1 MPLIGDVIVR
11 HGRRDPSA
19 IALLCEGI
27 EPLTFA
33 ALDRHIRRIGEQLQA
48 AGIGPSSRVGIAL
61 PRSPEAALL
70 SLAVCCMST
79 MLPINPNLSTA
90 DLEAEVSR
98 LRPDALIVAGGTDVP
113 AWASKAGAGCAL
125 FQVPTPASVVVS
137 SFDGVELRQ
146 LTPTRRPR
154 RPGSVDDD
162 AVAVV
167 FRTSGTTGVAKRV
180 PVTHG
185 NLIEMAAKMERW
197 LDLTPAD
204 RSLCILPIYYNAGFK
219 ATLLAPLL
227 IGCSVVMPTTTN
239 PQDFDQWVARFRPTW
254 ITAAP
259 AFLMA
264 VLEKLQTL
272 PAGQLRHSLRFV
284 LSTASYLSEP
294 VRSELEAL
302 LAVPVRE
309 FYGLAEAGMM
319 TAPSLALDD
328 ARPGTAG
335 RVPGGEVAISDVDG
349 AFLPPGEVGQVM
361 VRGASVTP
369 GYLEDIEGLPGG
381 LQDGWLATGDMGV
394 VDADGFLTIV
404 GRTREII
411 NRGGEK
417 ISPYDVEKA
426 LLLHPAVREAA
437 AFAVPHRRLGEI
449 AAAAVTLKPGVEA
462 TSSHL
467 LAFLHDRLAP
477 VQMPRQ
483 VAVVPELPLGATGKI
498 SRSQLSAAWAARTR
512 RIEPPVEPLQ
522 ILIADVWQKWLQ
534 RADFG
539 IDDDFFEIGGDSLL
553 ATEMMLDL
561 DAITGRP
568 VAFTD
573 IDAELSIRRLA
584 QVLVRGVKAEGRLVS
599 RIREGRGTP
608 LFLFH
613 GDFDG
618 FGLYA
623 PRLAERLGSDAP
635 VFVVHS
641 NLDRAAGVAT
651 IEQMARA
658 CLPHLL
664 EAWPEGPFC
673 LAGFCH
679 GGLAAWAAAH
689 ELQVV
694 GRDVKSVTLIDSF
707 SLNAR
712 SPVRAVAGA
721 LKAVRRIVPRA
732 AGDRLWES
740 GMPLA
745 WVLARRAL
753 NSDGAILQRVMRRIG
768 NRHFTVH
775 GPGAASTL
783 RTLYFD
789 AMSKYLPPRI
799 DVRVQCLLSEEM
811 TGKAEF
817 SADVWRPLVRG
828 LHHEGIK
835 GDHATCITRHVDDLA
850 AKLGAWHCHINC
862 THAPVALGQ
871 NDVDVNR

>member
-1 MPLIGDVIVR
+1 MPFVSEVLAR
-11 HGRRDPSA
+11 HGRRDPNA

-33 ALDRHIRRIGEQLQA
+33 ALDRHVRRIGEQLQA

-70 SLAVCCMST
+70 SLAVCCNAT
-79 MLPINPNLSTA
+79 MLPINPNLSAA
-90 DLEAEVSR
+90 DLEVEVSR
-98 LRPDALIVAGGTDVP
+98 LRPDALIVAGGTELP
-113 AWASKAGAGCAL
+113 AWVTKAGDGCAL
-125 FQVPTPASVVVS
+125 FQVSAPASGTVS
-137 SFDGVELRQ
+137 SFDDIELRR
-146 LTPTRRPR
+146 LRPARRPR
-154 RPGSVDDD
+154 RPGPVNGD
-162 AVAVV
+162 AVAVI

-185 NLIEMAAKMERW
+185 NLIEMAEKMERW
-197 LDLTPAD
+197 LGLTPAD

-227 IGCSVVMPTTTN
+227 IGCSVVMPATTN
-239 PQDFDQWVARFRPTW
+239 PHDFDRWVAAFRPTW

-259 AFLMA
+259 AFLTA
-264 VLEKLQTL
+264 VLEKVRTL

-284 LSTASYLSEP
+284 LSTASYLAEP
-294 VRSELEAL
+294 VRRELEDL

-319 TAPSLALDD
+319 TAPALAPGD
-328 ARPGTAG
+328 AHPGTVG
-335 RVPGGEVAISDVDG
+335 RVPAGELAIRDDGG

-361 VRGASVTP
+361 VHGPSVTP
-369 GYLEDIEGLPGG
+369 GYLDDIDGRPGG
-381 LQDGWLATGDMGV
+381 LEDGWLATGDLGV
-394 VDADGFLTIV
+394 VDAEGFLTIA
-404 GRTREII
+404 GRSREII

-426 LLLHPAVREAA
+426 LLRHPAVREAA
-437 AFAVPHRRLGEI
+437 AFAVPHQRLGEI
-449 AAAAVTLKPGVEA
+449 VAAAVTLKPEAEA
-462 TSSHL
+462 TSSDL
-467 LAFLHDRLAP
+467 LAFLHDGLAP

-483 VAVVPELPLGATGKI
+483 VAVVPDLPRGATGKI
-498 SRSQLSAAWAARTR
+498 SRSQLSAAWAERPR
-512 RIEPPVEPLQ
+512 RLAPPVEPLQ
-522 ILIADVWQKWLQ
+522 FLIADLWRKWLQ
-534 RADFG
+534 RDDIG

-553 ATEMMLDL
+553 ATEMMLEL
-561 DAITGRP
+561 DAVTGRP
-568 VAFTD
+568 VSFADLDAGFT
-573 IDAELSIRRLA
+573 IRRLA
-584 QVLVRGVKAEGRLVS
+584 QALVRGVRAEGRLVD

-618 FGLYA
+618 LGLYA
-623 PRLAERLGSDAP
+623 PQLAERLGSDAP

-641 NLDRAAGVAT
+641 NLDRAAGVST

-679 GGLAAWAAAH
+679 GGLTAWAVAH
-689 ELQVV
+689 ELQAS
-694 GRDVKSVTLIDSF
+694 GREVKSVTLIDSF

-712 SPVRAVAGA
+712 PPVRAVHGA
-721 LKAVRRIVPRA
+721 LMAVRRIVPGA
-732 AGDRLWES
+732 AGEWLWAG
-740 GMPLA
+740 GMPLT
-745 WVLARRAL
+745 WVLARRVL
-753 NSDGAILQRVMRRIG
+753 NSDGAILRRVMRRIG

-775 GPGAASTL
+775 GPGSVSTL

-799 DVRVQCLLSEEM
+799 DARVQCLLSEEM
-811 TGKAEF
+811 ADRAEF
-817 SADVWRPLVRG
+817 SPDAWRPLARS
-828 LHHEGIK
+828 LHHDGIR
-835 GDHATCITRHVDDLA
+835 GDHATCITRHVGDLA
-850 AKLGAWHCHINC
+850 AKLGAWHRHINE
-862 THAPVALGQ
+862 PPG
-871 NDVDVNR
+871 R

>member
-1 MPLIGDVIVR
+1 MPLVGEVLAH
-11 HGRRDPSA
+11 HGRRDPNA

-33 ALDRHIRRIGEQLQA
+33 ALDRHVRWIGEQLLA

-61 PRSPEAALL
+61 PRCPEAALL
-70 SLAVCCMST
+70 SLAVCCNAT
-79 MLPINPNLSTA
+79 MLPINPNLSA
-90 DLEAEVSR
+90 AHLETEVSQLR
-98 LRPDALIVAGGTDVP
+98 LDALIVADGTDMP
-113 AWASKAGAGCAL
+113 AWVDKAGDGCAL
-125 FQVPTPASVVVS
+125 FQVSAVDS
-137 SFDGVELRQ
+137 SFDGIELRQ
-146 LTPTRRPR
+146 LRPALRPR
-154 RPGSVDDD
+154 RPGPVNGD

-185 NLIEMAAKMERW
+185 NLIEMAEKMERW
-197 LDLTPAD
+197 LGLTPAD

-227 IGCSVVMPTTTN
+227 VGCSVVMPTTTN
-239 PQDFDQWVARFRPTW
+239 PHDFDRWVAAFRPTW

-259 AFLMA
+259 AFLTA
-264 VLEKLQTL
+264 VLEKMRTL
-272 PAGQLRHSLRFV
+272 PAGQVRHSLRFV
-284 LSTASYLSEP
+284 LSTASYLPEP

-302 LAVPVRE
+302 LGVPVRE

-319 TAPSLALDD
+319 TAPSLATDD

-335 RVPGGEVAISDVDG
+335 RVPAGELAIREDGG
-349 AFLPPGEVGQVM
+349 AFLPAGQVGQVV
-361 VRGASVTP
+361 VRGPSVMP
-369 GYLEDIEGLPGG
+369 GYLDDIEAPPGG
-381 LQDGWLATGDMGV
+381 LQDGWLATGDLGS

-417 ISPYDVEKA
+417 ISPYDVEKV
-426 LLLHPAVREAA
+426 LLRHPAVREAA
-437 AFAVPHRRLGEI
+437 AFAVPHQRLGEI
-449 AAAAVTLKPGVEA
+449 VGAAVTLKSGAEA

-467 LAFLHDRLAP
+467 LAFLRDRLAP

-483 VAVVPELPLGATGKI
+483 VAVVPDLPLGATGKI
-498 SRSQLSAAWAARTR
+498 SRARLSATWAGRTR

-522 ILIADVWQKWLQ
+522 ILIADVWHKWLQ
-534 RADFG
+534 RTDIS

-553 ATEMMLDL
+553 ATEMLLEL

-568 VAFTD
+568 ISFAD

-584 QVLVRGVKAEGRLVS
+584 QVLVRGVKAESKLVS
-599 RIREGRGTP
+599 RISEGRGTP

-618 FGLYA
+618 LGLYA
-623 PRLAERLGSDAP
+623 PRLAEQMGSEAP

-641 NLDRAAGVAT
+641 NLDKAAGVAT

-679 GGLAAWAAAH
+679 GGLTAWAVAH
-689 ELQVV
+689 ELQTI

-712 SPVRAVAGA
+712 SPVRAIAGTLRA
-721 LKAVRRIVPRA
+721 LRRIVPGA
-732 AGDRLWES
+732 AGERLWEG

-745 WVLARRAL
+745 WVLARRVL
-753 NSDGAILQRVMRRIG
+753 NSDGAILRRVMRRIG

-775 GPGAASTL
+775 GPGSASTL
-783 RTLYFD
+783 RVLYFD

-799 DVRVQCLLSEEM
+799 DAKVQCLLSEEM
-811 TGKAEF
+811 ADKAEF
-817 SADVWRPLVRG
+817 SPDVWRPLAG
-828 LHHEGIK
+828 DLNHEGVR

-850 AKLGAWHCHINC
+850 AKLGAWHRHING
-862 THAPVALGQ
+862 APG
-871 NDVDVNR
+871 R